1 MVLLCCLIRQEEKTD
16 DRKSKHTV
24 QMHSLATLWKYFI
37 YESKVRMNMLS
48 MICFLVYNTH
58 RCILIVLPSRISKYV
73 SHFYRFVCWKS
84 IIKMTLLY
92 NSHVQIC
99 FDASLSAMIEDD
111 TKSIKLITLLN
122 SVHIFTSSLLFV
134 THVLVFFSFIS
145 SHLTMT
151 TRRYLSIKNT
161 RISLIFKSCHPKIWT
176 LS

>member
-1 MVLLCCLIRQEEKTD
+1 M
-16 DRKSKHTV
+16 
-24 QMHSLATLWKYFI
+24 
-37 YESKVRMNMLS
+37 KVRWEWTCWAWFASWYTRHTGAFLS
-48 MICFLVYNTH
+48 FYHLASLNIC
-58 RCILIVLPSRISKYV
+58 V

-122 SVHIFTSSLLFV
+122 SVHIFTSSLVFV

-151 TRRYLSIKNT
+151 TLLINKKYTNIIDIQKLS
-161 RISLIFKSCHPKIWT
+161 SKIWT
-176 LS
+176 LSSFDTRNIPG